1 MSDIG
6 AAIRQARIAAGMSQ
20 QALAEA
26 VGYRGKSSIAH
37 IEAGRKRL
45 YAADLLKIA
54 RVLGI
59 DLNALR
65 DEGG

>member
-1 MSDIG
+1 MNNHIG
-6 AAIRQARIAAGMSQ
+6 QAIRQAREAAGLSQ
-20 QALAEA
+20 QQLAEA

-45 YAADLLKIA
+45 YADDLLKIA
-54 RVLGI
+54 RALGI

-65 DEGG
+65 DRR